1 MQVTNSYYV
10 PLTKLGL
17 QDPTGLSH
25 RAKGWSL
32 LHLAASTGQ
41 PSSVAMLIKHG
52 ADVHGAYQAG
62 LQFICGSLKL
72 FQKRKGHKFFP
83 QLGFIHAFCRLPQV
97 VWTTWHALWNGYH
110 ASHVSLARCQQ
121 AHKLLSSP
129 PSAYG
134 MHQCCCL

>member
-52 ADVHGAYQAG
+52 ADVHGVYNPG
-62 LQFICGSLKL
+62 LAFICITLHFEDEGT
-72 FQKRKGHKFFP
+72 
-83 QLGFIHAFCRLPQV
+83 QV
-97 VWTTWHALWNGYH
+97 T
-110 ASHVSLARCQQ
+110 
-121 AHKLLSSP
+121 
-129 PSAYG
+129 
-134 MHQCCCL
+134 